1 MERKGVALC
10 DMGFH
15 RPPVA
20 AGQQQQA
27 PQQAQ
32 QLQLLQAQQGAQQ
45 AQQQAQQAQQAQQ
58 GQYQPQPI
66 TSQQLASF
74 TGQAQ
79 QLQLPAG
86 FNLPP
91 GAVLLQPGS
100 AGFPQLQPGQVGV
113 LGYRLRH

>member
-66 TSQQLASF
+66 TSQQLAPF
-74 TGQAQ
+74 TG
-79 QLQLPAG
+79 QLPAG

-100 AGFPQLQPGQVGV
+100 AGFPQLQPGQVWMC
-113 LGYRLRH
+113 GYRVPHG